1 MKGNQMHTSPG
12 PLDLITDIVQQ
23 IGLDVVYEHK
33 DLVFVS
39 RNAFILRCTEKARH
53 IDLYFNEQ
61 LEEQKAQHLMSQI
74 GEAGHRYGMQIFYK
88 GAFNFEQDA
97 QGYITLEFFDLAGQD
112 H

>member
-1 MKGNQMHTSPG
+1 
-12 PLDLITDIVQQ
+12 
-23 IGLDVVYEHK
+23 
-33 DLVFVS
+33 
-39 RNAFILRCTEKARH
+39 
-53 IDLYFNEQ
+53 
-61 LEEQKAQHLMSQI
+61 MSQI

>member
-1 MKGNQMHTSPG
+1 MKGNQMHTSPV

-23 IGLDVVYEHK
+23 IGLDVVYEHE

-39 RNAFILRCTEKARH
+39 RNAFILRCTEKAHR

-61 LEEQKAQHLMSQI
+61 LEERKAKHLMSQI
-74 GEAGHRYGMQIFYK
+74 GEAGSRYGMQILFK

-97 QGYITLEFFDLAGQD
+97 QGHIALEFFDLTGQD
-112 H
+112 Q